1 MCAHSICPAGR
12 EGIYIIS
19 KRSYIEWAQPIYR
32 ICNSKYIEKHLM
44 KYHQVLF
51 IVPYCESLEE
61 LHRSFT
67 GREAG
72 VPYGCQLMLPH
83 SGSASNTFVS
93 PFQGKVMRQEK
104 SFGSL
109 CSSREPYLWSPT
121 RGKPREENWTRI

>member
-1 MCAHSICPAGR
+1 MGIAH
-12 EGIYIIS
+12 IS
-19 KRSYIEWAQPIYR
+19 NLRQQIYR
-32 ICNSKYIEKHLM
+32 KAPDE
-44 KYHQVLF
+44 YHQVLF

-61 LHRSFT
+61 LHRSLT

-104 SFGSL
+104 SFGYL